1 MPITVTRVPESDLRR
16 YAESVFQADGVDAGR
31 AALLA
36 DGIVQGALR
45 GHPGQGQGMRRVPH
59 YHERIVRGEIDIA
72 ARPRIVAETT
82 GFALFDAGNGFGQVA
97 AVEAMRAAIE
107 RAATIGNGM
116 AGVRHS
122 NHLGI
127 AAYTAMVA
135 LEAGQI
141 GICLSNAG
149 PEMAPWGGLT
159 PVLGTN
165 PWGVAIPTGGEFPI
179 VLDMA
184 LTTSGKGMIRWHA
197 AEGLPIPDDWALT
210 SDGRRT
216 TDPIEADTGPLLPI
230 GAFKGAGLSIVTDVL
245 AGVLTGAAFG
255 MTPYTVPGNH
265 DVGHFMIAIDIERWM
280 PKTLFFERLGRFID
294 EIKGAE
300 RLSGVEEIYLPGEL
314 EHRRTVER
322 LAQGVPVPDDTL
334 ADLHRLARELGLP
347 VTLPAPAGRPSQEVE
362 R

>member
-1 MPITVTRVPESDLRR
+1 MTLTVTRVPEPTLRR
-16 YAESVFQADGVDAGR
+16 FAERVFAADGVDAER
-31 AALLA
+31 AAMLA

-59 YHERIVRGEIDIA
+59 YHGQIVRGEIDVH
-72 ARPRIVAETT
+72 ARPSVVTETP
-82 GFALFDAGNGFGQVA
+82 GFTLLDAGNGLGQIA
-97 AVEAMRAAIE
+97 AAQAMRAAME
-107 RAATIGNGM
+107 RAAAIGVGV

-127 AAYTAMVA
+127 AAYTAMLA
-135 LEAGQI
+135 LETGQI

-165 PWGVAIPTGGEFPI
+165 PWGVAVPTGGAFPI

-197 AEGLPIPDDWALT
+197 AQGLPIPDDWALT
-210 SDGRRT
+210 ADGRRT
-216 TDPIEADTGPLLPI
+216 TDPVAADAGPLLPI
-230 GAFKGAGLSIVTDVL
+230 GAFKGTGLSLVTDVL

-255 MTPYTVPGNH
+255 RTPYAVDGNH
-265 DVGHFMIAIDIERWM
+265 DVGHFVIAVDVAHWM
-280 PKTLFFERLGRFID
+280 PIDQFHARVDQFVGEVKASERLPGVD
-294 EIKGAE
+294 EI
-300 RLSGVEEIYLPGEL
+300 LLPGEL
-314 EHRRTVER
+314 EHRRTVDR
-322 LAQGVPVPDDTL
+322 LRDGVPVPDETL
-334 ADLHRLARELGLP
+334 RDLRRLETALGLP
-347 VTLPAPAGRPSQEVE
+347 ATLPEPAGQSALEVE